1 VSTIAVMTTIDDRNK
16 AREIGDALV
25 ARRLAACVQISEIE
39 SVYDWQ
45 GEVQHDREY
54 RLLAKTTDERYADV
68 EAAILEL
75 HNYDLPA
82 VIALPISR
90 VYEPFADWV
99 AENSSKKPGQ

>member
-1 VSTIAVMTTIDDRNK
+1 MSTIAVITTIDDDSK
-16 AREIGDALV
+16 AREISDALV
-25 ARRLAACVQISEIE
+25 ARRLAACVQISAIE

-75 HNYDLPA
+75 HSYELPA
-82 VIALPISR
+82 IFALPMSR

-99 AENSSKKPGQ
+99 AENSSEKQGQ